1 MVAAVGDVREIA
13 RIAYGFKASKAL
25 FTAVDLGLFA
35 RLSDGPQTLSTL
47 AADMSLAANRLET
60 LLTALTSL
68 GLLIKDTDGYAN
80 APGCNDYLVP
90 GRPNYFGDYFRL
102 QTDRLIYPAF
112 GDLTSLIRGDGGSE
126 VWGEYEEL
134 MRDAARAETFSRG
147 QHAGSLGPAA
157 VLAKHAD
164 LSSRDRL
171 LDVGGGSG
179 AFTIMLCRRNPGLR
193 ATILD
198 FPNALHIARSFVD
211 EAGLGDRVDYHEA
224 DATVGEWPQGHDVV
238 LMSYLLSAVSAGA
251 IDDLLSLAH
260 ESLPAGGMLVV
271 HDFMVDDDQS
281 GPPDAALWF
290 LTCMFNAPD
299 GVVLTPQRIEQR
311 IEAAGFA
318 EVRIEPLIPDLTRF
332 AVAVKQP

>member
-1 MVAAVGDVREIA
+1 MAAVVGDAREIA

-25 FTAVDLGLFA
+25 FTAIDIGLFA
-35 RLSDGPQTLSTL
+35 RLSDGPQTLSAL

-68 GLLIKDTDGYAN
+68 GLLSKDTDGYAN

-90 GRPNYFGDYFRL
+90 GKPSYFGDYFEL
-102 QTDRLIYPAF
+102 QTDRFLYPAF
-112 GDLTSLIRGDGGSE
+112 DDLASLIRGDGGSE

-147 QHAGSLGPAA
+147 QHAGSLSAA
-157 VLAKHAD
+157 AALAKHTD
-164 LSSRDRL
+164 LSSREHI

-179 AFTIMLCRRNPGLR
+179 AFTIMLCRHNPGLR

-198 FPNALHIARSFVD
+198 FPNALRVARIFVD
-211 EAGLGDRVDYHEA
+211 EAGLGERVAYREA
-224 DATVGEWPQGHDVV
+224 DATAGEWPQGHDVV
-238 LMSYLLSAVSAGA
+238 LMSFLLSAVSAAA
-251 IDDLLSLAH
+251 IDGLFGRAYG
-260 ESLPAGGMLVV
+260 SLPAGGMLVV
-271 HDFMVDDDQS
+271 HDFMVDDNRT

-299 GVVLTPQRIEQR
+299 GVVLTPQRIARR

-318 EVRIEPLIPDLTRF
+318 DLRIEALIPDLTRL
-332 AVAVKQP
+332 AVAVKQA